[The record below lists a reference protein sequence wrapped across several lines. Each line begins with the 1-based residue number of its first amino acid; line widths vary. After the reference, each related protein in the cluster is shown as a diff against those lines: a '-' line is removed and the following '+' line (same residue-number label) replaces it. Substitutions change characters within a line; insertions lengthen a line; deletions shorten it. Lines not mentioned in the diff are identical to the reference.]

1 MLMEYFNYKYI
12 TGAATTTVAA
22 RPAFLHAIVLNE
34 ATAGAITVKDGDTTI
49 AIIKAA
55 TAAQTLTYDI
65 CLNTSLVITTA
76 EGDDITVSY
85 KPLQT

>member
-1 MLMEYFNYKYI
+1 MEYFNYKYI
-12 TGAATTTVAA
+12 TDAATTTVAA
-22 RPAFLHAIVLNE
+22 RPAFLHSITLNE

-55 TAAQTLTYDI
+55 TTAQTLTYDI
-65 CLNTSLVITTA
+65 CLNTSIVIVTA
-76 EGDDITVSY
+76 GADDITVSF